1 MNKHETENRKRKT
14 ENAYM
19 KFKKIVCIDKTKL
32 KPWAIKELQ
41 EHSEEKITNYT
52 DYPQSKKEVID
63 RIGDAEVVFVSW
75 HTKIDEEVIK
85 QCPNLQ
91 YIGMCC
97 SLYDDESAN
106 VAVNFARERG
116 ITVTGIRDYGDPG
129 VVELIISEL
138 VRLLHGL
145 GELQWK
151 DMPLELTQRKIGII
165 GLGVTGQLLA
175 ECLMPFGA
183 ALYYFSRTRKPKWE
197 EKGVKYL
204 PLEELLETVD
214 ILSIHLPRNTEIL
227 QKKEFEKFGS
237 GKILIN
243 TSLGLPFEENAFSHW
258 MKNTANFAIFDGD
271 GKKELSEGTEELD
284 RVITASKS
292 AGWSAETHERLAQKV
307 MENFR
312 NFTNKEL

>member
-1 MNKHETENRKRKT
+1 
-14 ENAYM
+14 M

-32 KPWAIKELQ
+32 KPWAIEELQ
-41 EHSEEKITNYT
+41 EHCEEKIANYT
-52 DYPQSKKEVID
+52 DYPETQEEVIE

-85 QCPNLQ
+85 RCPNLQ

-97 SLYDDESAN
+97 SLYDGESAN

-129 VVELIISEL
+129 VVEFIISEL

-145 GELQWK
+145 GEWQWK
-151 DMPLELTQRKIGII
+151 EMPLELTQRKIGII

-175 ECLMPFGA
+175 KCLLPFGA
-183 ALYYFSRTRKPKWE
+183 DLYYFSRTRKQEWE

-204 PLEELLETVD
+204 PLEELLEKVE

-227 QKKEFEKFGS
+227 QQKEFEKFGS

-243 TSLGLPFEENAFSHW
+243 TSLGLPFDEKAFSSWINH
-258 MKNTANFAIFDGD
+258 TGNFAIFDGD
-271 GKKELSEGTEELD
+271 GKKELSEKTEKMEC
-284 RVITASKS
+284 VITASKS

-312 NFTNKEL
+312 EFMKEYF